1 MKGVEVVDEYSG
13 GRWKIIQGF
22 PLNNKQMLP
31 SRKCLQ
37 VIKEAIQSKPVSSGD
52 RNINEEI

>member
-13 GRWKIIQGF
+13 GRWKIIQVF

-31 SRKCLQ
+31 SRKCL
-37 VIKEAIQSKPVSSGD
+37 
-52 RNINEEI
+52 